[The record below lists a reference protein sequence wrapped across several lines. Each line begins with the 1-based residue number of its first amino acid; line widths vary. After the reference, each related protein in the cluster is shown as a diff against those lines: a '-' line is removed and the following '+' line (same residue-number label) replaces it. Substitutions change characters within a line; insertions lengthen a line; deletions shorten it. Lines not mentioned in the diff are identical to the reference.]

1 MSVMQHNER
10 YVHFTS
16 RFFVKIKCICVSR
29 VITQES
35 HYKVIPCQSFPMLFN
50 HRVNLFFHVSA
61 FSLQYARKPVTR
73 ASMSLSL
80 FVFQSSLCSRS
91 PINHLAL
98 FEKIIQNKTILFWI
112 TRIPQ
117 AKPVN
122 PKQLHHCSLFLFR
135 KKSR

>member
-80 FVFQSSLCSRS
+80 FVF
-91 PINHLAL
+91 HLAL
-98 FEKIIQNKTILFWI
+98 FEKVIQNKTILFWI

-122 PKQLHHCSLFLFR
+122 PKQHHHCSLFLFR
-135 KKSR
+135 KKS